1 MEQTVKERLIAFLK
15 YKGYSQGKLE
25 KELGWSNGYI
35 NSVRNNM
42 GSQKLQ
48 SLLGKFPDL
57 SQNWLINGYGEMI
70 KQEVIEGEDGRLHLK
85 KQPKRDRYDVPLVM
99 AEATAGGLPMLDNQ
113 GECVSGMQTITC
125 PVQADLAMAVTGQS
139 MEPAFPDG
147 SIVLLRKV
155 NPEIFVEWGNVYVLD
170 TVNGAVL
177 KEVHQAE
184 EKEKVRCVSL
194 NVKFAPYDVPV
205 SAIRNWFKVVYLM
218 CAK

>member
-1 MEQTVKERLIAFLK
+1 MENTLKERLKAFIK
-15 YKGYSQGKLE
+15 HKGLSVNSFEKVCSLSQGFVKNIG
-25 KELGWSNGYI
+25 KTIGTDSIGKI
-35 NSVRNNM
+35 
-42 GSQKLQ
+42 LQ
-48 SLLGKFPDL
+48 AFPDL

-70 KQEVIEGEDGRLHLK
+70 KQEVVEGEDGRLHLK